1 MDKNYQKEAFEGLK
15 IKASVA
21 RKFRK
26 FCKSISRSQ
35 SASLDLMLNFFERNK
50 LSPFQDLGPNMK
62 SLEHVLKK
70 RIDSSIAIVRDIE
83 TTQTKPTQAMLAAL
97 FENLPDNAKKK
108 LPPSFEKALQ
118 NTLAHTPIILD
129 VPEIRQEE
137 RDLKFLLDQIEQVK
151 PAFGKPYLKI
161 ELPLSEI
168 ESLKQKY
175 HVHHH

>member
-1 MDKNYQKEAFEGLK
+1 MDENYQKETFEGLK

-26 FCKSISRSQ
+26 FSKSISRSQ
-35 SASLDLMLNFFERNK
+35 SASLDLMLDFFENNK
-50 LSPFQDLGPNMK
+50 ISPFQNLGPNMK
-62 SLEHVLKK
+62 SLEFVLNK

-83 TTQTKPTQAMLAAL
+83 NTQTKPTQAMMAAL

-118 NTLAHTPIILD
+118 NTLAQTPIID
-129 VPEIRQEE
+129 NTAEIRPEE
-137 RDLKFLLDQIEQVK
+137 RDIKFLLNQLEYVK

-161 ELPLSEI
+161 DIPRSEI